1 MYYVTMYRNKGAC
14 MINKQL
20 VKTFAEIENE
30 QTMRKFFREI
40 FTPKE
45 LDDLSLRWRLL
56 SELHNNK
63 TQRAIAKKYHISLCK
78 ITRGSKILKK
88 KNSIT
93 KQILDNI

>member
-1 MYYVTMYRNKGAC
+1 MCRNKGAY

-20 VKTFAEIENE
+20 VKIFTEIENE
-30 QTMRKFFREI
+30 KTMEKFFKEI
-40 FTPKE
+40 FTSRE

-56 SELHNNK
+56 SELHKNK
-63 TQRAIAKKYHISLCK
+63 TQRSIAKKYHISLCK

-93 KQILDNI
+93 KKILDNI